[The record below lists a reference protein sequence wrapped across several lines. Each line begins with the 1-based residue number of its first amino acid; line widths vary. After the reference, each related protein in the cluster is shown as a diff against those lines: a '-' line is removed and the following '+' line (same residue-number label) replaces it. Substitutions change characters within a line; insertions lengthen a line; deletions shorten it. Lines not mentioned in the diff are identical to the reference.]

1 MIYPWFYRLAQQ
13 LQMVYSIHELKK
25 TGAWT
30 TFQEVIIM
38 DIMDLHERGIV
49 QLGVIAD
56 KLGCDISGST
66 DDVDLASIPSVM
78 QFSVAISGAGF
89 LNRNSTSSASPASTY
104 TSSPSMFRLTPTRR
118 GCRVT
123 GTQAARMRSRRC
135 SSCRSCARRTPRC

>member
-1 MIYPWFYRLAQQ
+1 
-13 LQMVYSIHELKK
+13 
-25 TGAWT
+25 
-30 TFQEVIIM
+30 M
-38 DIMDLHERGIV
+38 DIMDFHERSFAK
-49 QLGVIAD
+49 LAVIAD

-66 DDVDLASIPSVM
+66 DDVDLCMVTHCRILSVM